1 MILKDLRYSR
11 LAPRKQVLSF
21 TAPGLERTVYDTYAK
36 EPEVQRPKSAYF
48 SKTFETV
55 PFTAYKYKHPGEQS
69 NSKKSQTKNWFPV
82 RVRRMATEYQLV
94 TAWEDGRKQQVVLE
108 SDIRARMPQRQMG
121 NKRLLFYC
129 VQGIKAKKFYRRKQ
143 YYKENDEEYLRVQEC
158 STLR

>member
-1 MILKDLRYSR
+1 MSHPPSTWAQVMGWEGNPTFWRMILKDLRYSR

-21 TAPGLERTVYDTYAK
+21 TAPGLERTVYDAYAK

-55 PFTAYKYKHPGEQS
+55 PFTAYKYKHPAEQS

-94 TAWEDGRKQQVVLE
+94 TAWEDGRKQQVVLHQE
-108 SDIRARMPQRQMG
+108 SGKCVICVTQRKMSV
-121 NKRLLFYC
+121 N
-129 VQGIKAKKFYRRKQ
+129 V
-143 YYKENDEEYLRVQEC
+143 
-158 STLR
+158 